1 MARRRRQRGFSCLN
15 VLAVMVFMGT
25 VILVIGGVAAI
36 FWSGGKVDLSAWLG
50 DSQTEPLPTVGAVVD
65 VPTLT
70 AIPTEVRTIGV
81 TWTPS
86 GLEPTET
93 VPPTP
98 TRRPT
103 LPPSITPTFPPATP
117 TRTLTPT
124 PTLTPTETPTGPT
137 PTATNTRS
145 PFIFT
150 KTIDS
155 PFYLRNFGNSSGC
168 SWAGIA
174 GEVLDL
180 SLNPVAAGT
189 YQVHIWESGLD
200 ARVAVGSAMVY
211 GPSGWEQF
219 VFESPIIRT
228 YNIQLETAA
237 GTPVSQ
243 IYQMQTRA
251 SCNENLLYFIFVQNH

>member
-15 VLAVMVFMGT
+15 VLAVMIFMLAVVLVVGGAVIVFWN
-25 VILVIGGVAAI
+25 GGEVN
-36 FWSGGKVDLSAWLG
+36 LSYWLG
-50 DSQTEPLPTVGAVVD
+50 SSPTESLPTVGVVVD

-70 AIPTEVRTIGV
+70 VMPTEVKTIGA

-86 GLEPTET
+86 GLEPTKT
-93 VPPTP
+93 LPPTP

-103 LPPSITPTFPPATP
+103 LIPSITPTFPPATP

-180 SLNPVAAGT
+180 SLNPVVAGS
-189 YQVHIWESGLD
+189 YQVHIWESGVD
-200 ARVAVGSAMVY
+200 ARVVVGSTTVY
-211 GPSGWEQF
+211 GPSGWELF
-219 VFESPIIRT
+219 VFDSPIIRT

-243 IYQMQTRA
+243 LYQVQTRA